1 MQSYITLG
9 SMENT
14 GVEIE
19 PITVDF
25 PLRGEWV
32 AGTTPAERI
41 PSHGTDALG
50 QRYAYDFLRIEKKR
64 RGFKFFRASMLH
76 YRLVGVKL
84 DNCYGWAEPIH
95 APFAG
100 TVIAAKD
107 GWPERER
114 VHFLRDLAIVIK
126 NGFLFNPKKINDLR
140 SLTGNYI
147 ILKMP
152 DKEIY
157 AFFAH
162 ARTDSIRVREGE
174 EICLGQHLADVGHSG
189 NSTAP
194 HLHFHL
200 MDKPN
205 ILDANGLPCSF
216 REYEALRDGAWSKVA
231 AGVPGKREFVRYAA

>member
-1 MQSYITLG
+1 M
-9 SMENT
+9 
-14 GVEIE
+14 EIE

-50 QRYAYDFLRIEKKR
+50 QRYAYDFLRIEKERK
-64 RGFKFFRASMLH
+64 GFKFFRASMLR
-76 YRLVGVKL
+76 YFLFGVQL
-84 DNCYGWAEPIH
+84 DNCYGWSEPIH

-107 GWPERER
+107 GWRER
-114 VHFLRDLAIVIK
+114 KRVHPLRDLAIAVK
-126 NGFLFNPKKINDLR
+126 NGVLFDPKKISDLR
-140 SLTGNYI
+140 SVSGNYI

-152 DKEIY
+152 GKEIY

-162 ARTDSIRVREGE
+162 ARTDSIQVHEGDEVR
-174 EICLGQHLADVGHSG
+174 LGQHLADVGHSG

-200 MDKPN
+200 MDRAN
-205 ILDANGLPCSF
+205 ILEAQGIPCRFS
-216 REYEALRDGAWSKVA
+216 EYEALHDNVWSKVTD
-231 AGVPGKREFVRYAA
+231 GIPGMGEFIRYAT